1 MKKIQTIIVASLL
14 VMGMVFCG
22 PAFAESQGKG
32 DRQGFGFKQRH
43 KGGGLMLLA
52 KYQQRNLMVQVL
64 SDLTKQS
71 TEAISAKLK
80 EQGMRAVMQ
89 DLNVDRQ
96 VFRNAM
102 KAKVNE
108 RIRQAAVNKSI
119 TPEQEKEIL
128 TKMENRSKQRELMSQ
143 LIEKGIK
150 DGTITQEDA
159 QMLLRKRR

>member
-1 MKKIQTIIVASLL
+1 MKKIQTIIVASFL
-14 VMGMVFCG
+14 VMGMVLCG
-22 PAFAESQGKG
+22 PAFADGQGKG

-43 KGGGLMLLA
+43 NGGGLMLLA
-52 KYQQRNLMVQVL
+52 IYEQKNLAVQVL

-71 TEAISAKLK
+71 TEAVSAKLK

-119 TPEQEKEIL
+119 TPGQEKEIL
-128 TKMENRSKQRELMSQ
+128 TKMENRSKRRELMSQ

>member
-1 MKKIQTIIVASLL
+1 MKKIQTIIVASFL
-14 VMGMVFCG
+14 VMGMVLCG
-22 PAFAESQGKG
+22 PAFADGQGKG

-52 KYQQRNLMVQVL
+52 IYEQKNLAVQVL

-71 TEAISAKLK
+71 TEAVSAKLK
-80 EQGMRAVMQ
+80 EQGMRAVME

-128 TKMENRSKQRELMSQ
+128 TKMENRSKRRELMSQ

>member
-14 VMGMVFCG
+14 VMGMVLCG
-22 PAFAESQGKG
+22 PAFADGQGKG

-52 KYQQRNLMVQVL
+52 IYEQKNLAVQVL

-71 TEAISAKLK
+71 TEAVSAKLK

-128 TKMENRSKQRELMSQ
+128 TKMENRSKRRELMSQ
-143 LIEKGIK
+143 LIEKGVK

-159 QMLLRKRR
+159 QMLLHKRR

>member
-1 MKKIQTIIVASLL
+1 MKKIQTIIVASFL
-14 VMGMVFCG
+14 VMGMVLCG
-22 PAFAESQGKG
+22 PAFADGQGKG

-52 KYQQRNLMVQVL
+52 IYQQKNLAVQVL

-71 TEAISAKLK
+71 TEAVSAKLK

-128 TKMENRSKQRELMSQ
+128 TKMENRSKRRELMSQ

>member
-1 MKKIQTIIVASLL
+1 MKKIQTIIVSSFL
-14 VMGMVFCG
+14 VMGMVLCG
-22 PAFAESQGKG
+22 PAFADGQGKG

-52 KYQQRNLMVQVL
+52 IYEQKNLAVQVL

-71 TEAISAKLK
+71 TEAVSAKLK

-128 TKMENRSKQRELMSQ
+128 TKMENRSKRRELMSQ

>member
-1 MKKIQTIIVASLL
+1 MKKIQTIIVASFL
-14 VMGMVFCG
+14 VMGMVLCG
-22 PAFAESQGKG
+22 PAFADGQGKG

-52 KYQQRNLMVQVL
+52 IYQQKNLAVQVL

-71 TEAISAKLK
+71 AEAVSAKLK

-128 TKMENRSKQRELMSQ
+128 TKMENRSKRRELMSQ

>member
-1 MKKIQTIIVASLL
+1 MKKIQTIIVASFL
-14 VMGMVFCG
+14 VMGMVLCG
-22 PAFAESQGKG
+22 PAFADGQGKG

-52 KYQQRNLMVQVL
+52 IYEQKNLAVQVL

-71 TEAISAKLK
+71 TEAVSAKLK

-128 TKMENRSKQRELMSQ
+128 TKMENRSKRRELMSQ

>member
-1 MKKIQTIIVASLL
+1 MKKIQTIIVASFL
-14 VMGMVFCG
+14 VMGMVLCG
-22 PAFAESQGKG
+22 PAFADGQGKG

-43 KGGGLMLLA
+43 NGGGLMLLA
-52 KYQQRNLMVQVL
+52 IYEQKNLAVQVL

-71 TEAISAKLK
+71 TEAVSAKLK

-128 TKMENRSKQRELMSQ
+128 TKMENRSKRRELMSQ

>member
-1 MKKIQTIIVASLL
+1 MKKIQTIIVASFL
-14 VMGMVFCG
+14 VMGMVLCG
-22 PAFAESQGKG
+22 PAFADSQGRG

-52 KYQQRNLMVQVL
+52 IYEQKNLAVQVL

-128 TKMENRSKQRELMSQ
+128 TKMENRSKRRELMSQ
-143 LIEKGIK
+143 LIEKGIE

>member
-1 MKKIQTIIVASLL
+1 MKKIQTIIVASFL
-14 VMGMVFCG
+14 VMGMVLCG
-22 PAFAESQGKG
+22 PSLADGQGKG

-52 KYQQRNLMVQVL
+52 IYEQKNLAVQVL

-71 TEAISAKLK
+71 TEAVSAKLK

-128 TKMENRSKQRELMSQ
+128 TKMENRSKRRELMSQ

>member
-1 MKKIQTIIVASLL
+1 MKKIQTIIVASFL
-14 VMGMVFCG
+14 VMGMVLCG
-22 PAFAESQGKG
+22 PAFADGQGKG

-52 KYQQRNLMVQVL
+52 IYEQKNLAVQVL

-71 TEAISAKLK
+71 AEAVSAKLK

-128 TKMENRSKQRELMSQ
+128 TKMENRSKRRELMSQ